1 MPLARRKRDGQ
12 CLMTSKPNA
21 RLESL
26 RKRRDFIAMRSGRRQ
41 HSLSFVLQMRER
53 CVDNLAVAGIRI
65 GYTVTKK
72 IGNAVERNR
81 IKRRM
86 RAVVHLIMPIYA
98 RQAHDY
104 VLIGKRAALNTEFK
118 TMVAEL
124 SSSLNRVH
132 QNSTKTGTKN
142 GK

>member
-1 MPLARRKRDGQ
+1 MI
-12 CLMTSKPNA
+12 SKPNA

-26 RKRRDFIAMRSGRRQ
+26 RKRRDFIAIRTGRRQ
-41 HSLSFVLQMRER
+41 HSPSFLLQMRER
-53 CVDNLAVAGIRI
+53 REEKLAAAGVRV

-72 IGNAVERNR
+72 TGNAVERNR

-86 RAVVHLIMPIYA
+86 RAVVHQVMPIYA
-98 RQAHDY
+98 KQTHDY

-124 SSSLNRVH
+124 GSSLSRVH
-132 QNSTKTGTKN
+132 QNSNKSGTKY
-142 GK
+142 GKQ

>member
-1 MPLARRKRDGQ
+1 MI
-12 CLMTSKPNA
+12 SKPNA

-26 RKRRDFIAMRSGRRQ
+26 RKRQDFIAIRTGRRQ
-41 HSLSFVLQMRER
+41 HSLSFVLQTREQR
-53 CVDNLAVAGIRI
+53 DENVAGVRI

-72 IGNAVERNR
+72 TGNAVERNR

-86 RAVVHLIMPIYA
+86 RAAVHQIMPIYA

-104 VLIGKRAALNTEFK
+104 VLIGKRAALHTEFE

-124 SSSLNRVH
+124 GSSLGRVH
-132 QNSTKTGTKN
+132 QNSNKSGTKN

>member
-1 MPLARRKRDGQ
+1 
-12 CLMTSKPNA
+12 MTSKPNA

-26 RKRRDFIAMRSGRRQ
+26 RKRKDFIAIRAGRRQ
-41 HSLSFVLQMRER
+41 HSPSFVLQMRER
-53 CVDNLAVAGIRI
+53 GEDNFAAEGVRI
-65 GYTVTKK
+65 GYTATKK
-72 IGNAVERNR
+72 TGNAVERNR

-86 RAVVHLIMPIYA
+86 RAVVHQVMPIYA

-104 VLIGKRAALNTEFK
+104 VLIGKRAALNTEFE

-124 SSSLNRVH
+124 GSSLSRVH
-132 QNSTKTGTKN
+132 QNSDKSGTKN

>member
-1 MPLARRKRDGQ
+1 
-12 CLMTSKPNA
+12 MTSKPNA

-26 RKRRDFIAMRSGRRQ
+26 RKRRDFIAIRAGGRQ
-41 HSLSFVLQMRER
+41 HSSSFVLQTRER
-53 CVDNLAVAGIRI
+53 GEDNFAAEGVRI

-72 IGNAVERNR
+72 TGNAVERNR

-86 RAVVHLIMPIYA
+86 RAVVHQIMPISA
-98 RQAHDY
+98 RPAHDY
-104 VLIGKRAALNTEFK
+104 VLIGKRAALNTEFE

-124 SSSLNRVH
+124 GSSLSRVH
-132 QNSTKTGTKN
+132 QNSNKSGTKN